1 MTLFDRLSLAGKLA
15 RAAIVAVAF
24 FGSTM
29 AQAGTLTFTD
39 TTIGGPT
46 WNRPLTLS
54 TLSVVGTNVAYDVTH
69 IRVDQAGTYSF
80 FSQSLIPAAWDNYLV
95 LYASGFSATSPLANL
110 IALNDDF
117 SIGSYGQAGFTIA
130 LSAGIDYFLVETGYL
145 NTDAGS
151 YSTVITGLGGGTA
164 SIVGVAEVPEPA
176 SMLLLGL
183 GLAGLAAARR
193 RA

>member
-1 MTLFDRLSLAGKLA
+1 MTLFDRLSLAGKVA

-54 TLSVVGTNVAYDVTH
+54 TLSGVGTNVAYDVTH
-69 IRVDQAGTYSF
+69 IRVDQADTFTF
-80 FSQSLIPAAWDNYLV
+80 FSQSLLPAGWDNYLV
-95 LYASGFSATSPLANL
+95 LYANEFSALSPLVNL
-110 IALNDDF
+110 VVLNDDF
-117 SIGSYGQAGFTIA
+117 AGLIGQSGFTIA
-130 LSAGIDYFLVETGYL
+130 LSAGIDYYLVETGFS
-145 NTDAGS
+145 NTSAGS

-176 SMLLLGL
+176 SMLLVGL